1 VSTATVRQPPRP
13 PGFLRHLWL
22 LWGLRLAIGLN
33 RGNGRSKLLAVGAF
47 VLSSAPAITLGLFF
61 YVLFRLEPVGGSPVW
76 SRFILNL
83 LCFVTA
89 AVTCTWPLL
98 SAGVDDHSELSRY
111 AAYPISGFRLLVA
124 STLASLLEPRSLF
137 FYAPVVGASVGYAR
151 WHPSASGPLAVG
163 LFVLFALLNAAW
175 SRVGLHL
182 VLNVLKEKRSAEMIG
197 GFFVL
202 VLVACSF
209 IPPIDTSWLTA
220 VGGGFGTLRDDVI
233 ANAALAL
240 GRVPPGFFGNAL
252 FRLGRGN
259 VTGALVFGAG
269 MLFFTAVGF
278 VLAYRLLVRFYQRVG
293 RGGPSAGQQLE
304 DNPFARTGTTFRT
317 LVAREALDL
326 WKNPKARLLASVP
339 FILAILIKLL
349 SGRALFVFLLGETA
363 DAWVMGGLCLYGA
376 VVIASTFSQNMFAYD
391 GHGLA
396 VFLSAPLDLAH
407 VVRAKN
413 AIHAAGAIGLGLL
426 VSGFY
431 RLYFGA
437 GSFWDWACAVAAVLA
452 VVPVLLAAGNFL
464 SLYFPVKFH
473 SSLKRRDKLPFAAAM
488 LGVVATSVGSAPFV
502 WALRLE
508 VRDGATPMTALTIL
522 LCAALGWLGYRAL
535 LPLALA
541 TLQARREKVLL
552 AITRE

>member
-1 VSTATVRQPPRP
+1 MSPAAPRAPRP
-13 PGFLRHLWL
+13 PGFFRHLLL

-33 RGNGRSKLLAVGAF
+33 RGRRRSTLLAVGAF
-47 VLSSAPAITLGLFF
+47 ILSALPAMTMGVFFFLLFQ
-61 YVLFRLEPVGGSPVW
+61 LRAIGGSALW
-76 SRFILNL
+76 SRFVLNL

-89 AVTCTWPLL
+89 AVSSTWPLL

-111 AAYPISGFRLLVA
+111 AAFPISGFRLLVA

-137 FYAPVVGASVGYAR
+137 FYAPVVGASLGFAR
-151 WHPSASGPLAVG
+151 WHPPASAALAVL
-163 LFVLFALLNAAW
+163 LFAAYALLNSAW

-182 VLNVLKEKRSAEMIG
+182 VLNVLKEQRSAELMG

-209 IPPIDTSWLTA
+209 IPPVDTSWLSA
-220 VGGGFGTLRDDVI
+220 VAGGGVGVLKPDII
-233 ANAALAL
+233 ADAALAL

-252 FRLGRGN
+252 WQLGRGN
-259 VTGALVFGAG
+259 VGTALGFGLGIVLFTVAG
-269 MLFFTAVGF
+269 FA
-278 VLAYRLLVRFYQRVG
+278 LAYHLLLRFYRRVG
-293 RGGPSAGQQLE
+293 RGGPNAGQQYVE
-304 DNPFARTGTTFRT
+304 DPFRRTRSPFTT
-317 LVAREALDL
+317 LLAREALDL

-349 SGRALFVFLLGETA
+349 SGRALFVYLLGRTA

-376 VVIASTFSQNMFAYD
+376 VVIASTFSQNMFGYD

-396 VFLSAPLDLAH
+396 VFLSAPVDLAW

-413 AIHAAGAIGLGLL
+413 AVHAAGAVLLALL
-426 VSGFY
+426 VSAFY
-431 RLYFGA
+431 RVYFGA
-437 GSFWDWACAVAAVLA
+437 GSLWDWGCAMGAVLA

-488 LGVVATSVGSAPFV
+488 LGVAATSVGSAPFA

-508 VRDGATPMTALTIL
+508 GRDGALPRTALAIA
-522 LCAALGWLGYRAL
+522 LCAALAWILYRAM
-535 LPLALA
+535 LPRALE
-541 TLQARREKVLL
+541 TLRARREQVLL
-552 AITRE
+552 AVTRE